1 MGVLCYVN
9 NMEAPRVKFDF
20 NQKFYVWLENAPGFS
35 IPCLTHVDNKMTEI
49 PNKSWITY
57 KGLADLLGKTYMRF
71 HFKGEDVLLDFDCL
85 KYLDEVPHRFPG
97 EKVKVPTT
105 KVRTSAKGVKFLMQ
119 RTGKAQK
126 KKLTTTKRKGRK

>member
-1 MGVLCYVN
+1 MDV
-9 NMEAPRVKFDF
+9 PRVNFDF

-57 KGLADLLGKTYMRF
+57 KGLAELLGITYMRF
-71 HFKGEDVLLDFDCL
+71 HFKGEDVLLGFDCL

-97 EKVKVPTT
+97 EKVKLP
-105 KVRTSAKGVKFLMQ
+105 KAKLKPKATGLKFLMQ
-119 RTGKAQK
+119 KTGKAQN
-126 KKLTTTKRKGRK
+126 RKPTGTRRRARGRK